1 MSIKA
6 YCGGLFIDNS
16 TLKQVGG
23 IITVAGATPTKSIQA
38 GCGVLFDA
46 DNFKMVKG
54 VLTDKDN
61 MGTVSGIEAPC
72 GGLVVDENCF
82 GISSGALTFSG
93 VSGECEITSFKI
105 GTAVG
110 TIEGT
115 EISVEVASGT
125 DVTSLSPTIVVS
137 EGATVAPTSG
147 TAKDFTN
154 PVEYVV
160 TAEGGGTKTYKVTV
174 TVAS

>member
-16 TLKQVGG
+16 TLKQVDG

-38 GCGVLFDA
+38 GCGALFDA

-72 GGLVVDENCF
+72 GGLVVDKNCF